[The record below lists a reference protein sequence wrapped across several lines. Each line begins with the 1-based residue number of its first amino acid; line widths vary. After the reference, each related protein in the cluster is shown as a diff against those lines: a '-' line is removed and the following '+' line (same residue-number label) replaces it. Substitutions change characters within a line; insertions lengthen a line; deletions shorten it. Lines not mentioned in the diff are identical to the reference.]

1 MTSIWKKE
9 IGKNN
14 LRKYAANIVNLYLD
28 GEIMSKQ
35 AKTLTN
41 VDVKRILDF
50 ITLKKHAARNRAMF
64 LVTLYAG
71 LRVGEVASLRYMDVL
86 DVDNDVRDEIR
97 LDASVTKGNEART
110 VFVNAKLRKEL
121 QYYISVTPYQNLADK
136 LFYTQKNEGFTAN
149 TLTQFFHYLYR
160 SAHVDG
166 ATSHSGRRTFI
177 TILANKGVSVR
188 LLASLVG
195 HKNISTT
202 QFYIDVNDDMKRS
215 AVELAY

>member
-14 LRKYAANIVNLYLD
+14 IRKYAASIVKLYL
-28 GEIMSKQ
+28 GEKTMSKQ

-41 VDVKRILDF
+41 VDIRRILDF
-50 ITLKKHAARNRAMF
+50 IALKKHAARNRAMF

-86 DVDNDVRDEIR
+86 DVDNQVRDEIR

-110 VFVNAKLRKEL
+110 VFVNLKLRKEL
-121 QYYISVTPYQNLADK
+121 QYYISVTPYQNLADR

-177 TILANKGVSVR
+177 TTLANKGVSVR

>member
-1 MTSIWKKE
+1 MASIWQKTVAQ
-9 IGKNN
+9 NN
-14 LRKYAANIVNLYLD
+14 VRKYAANILNLYKS
-28 GEIMSKQ
+28 EKSMSKQ
-35 AKTLTN
+35 AKTLTS
-41 VDVKRILDF
+41 VEVKRILDF
-50 ITLKKHAARNRAMF
+50 IALKKHAARNRAMF
-64 LVTLYAG
+64 LTTLYAG
-71 LRVGEVASLRYMDVL
+71 LRVGEVAALRYMDVL
-86 DVDNDVRDEIR
+86 GVDDEIRDEIR
-97 LDASVTKGNEART
+97 LDASVTKNNEART

-160 SAHVDG
+160 SAHIDG

-177 TILANKGVSVR
+177 TTLANKGVSVR

-202 QFYIDVNDDMKRS
+202 QCYIDVNDDMKRR
-215 AVELAY
+215 AVELA

>member
-1 MTSIWKKE
+1 MTSIWEKE

-14 LRKYAANIVNLYLD
+14 IRKYAANILNLYKS
-28 GEIMSKQ
+28 EKSMSKQ
-35 AKTLTN
+35 AKTLTS

-50 ITLKKHAARNRAMF
+50 IALKKHAARNRAMF

-121 QYYISVTPYQNLADK
+121 QYYISVTPYQNLADR
-136 LFYTQKNEGFTAN
+136 LFYTQKNEGFPAN

-177 TILANKGVSVR
+177 TTLANKGVSVR

-202 QFYIDVNDDMKRS
+202 QFYIDVNDDQKRS

>member
-1 MTSIWKKE
+1 MTSIWKKQV
-9 IGKNN
+9 GKNN
-14 LRKYAANIVNLYLD
+14 LRKYAFNVDNLLKR
-28 GEIMSKQ
+28 GKLMSKQ
-35 AKTLTN
+35 AKTLTS
-41 VDVKRILDF
+41 VDIRRILDF
-50 ITLKKHAARNRAMF
+50 IALKKHAARNRAMF

-86 DVDNDVRDEIR
+86 DVENEIRDEIR
-97 LDASVTKGNEART
+97 LDANVTKGNIART

-121 QYYISVTPYQNLADK
+121 KYYISVTPYTNLADK
-136 LFYTQKNEGFTAN
+136 LFYTQKNEGFSAN
-149 TLTQFFHYLYR
+149 TLTQFFYYLYR
-160 SAHVDG
+160 SANING

-177 TILANKGVSVR
+177 TTLANKGVSVR

-215 AVELAY
+215 AVELV

>member
-14 LRKYAANIVNLYLD
+14 VRKYAANIVNLYL
-28 GEIMSKQ
+28 GRTIMSKQ
-35 AKTLTN
+35 AKTLTS
-41 VDVKRILDF
+41 VEVKRILDF
-50 ITLKKHAARNRAMF
+50 IALKKHAARNRAMF
-64 LVTLYAG
+64 LSTLYAG
-71 LRVGEVASLRYMDVL
+71 LRVGEVAALRYMDVL
-86 DVDNDVRDEIR
+86 GADDVIRDEIR
-97 LDASVTKGNEART
+97 LDASVTKNNEART

-149 TLTQFFHYLYR
+149 TLTQFFHYLYK
-160 SAHVDG
+160 AANIDG

-177 TILANKGVSVR
+177 TTLANKGVSVR

-202 QFYIDVNDDMKRS
+202 QCYIDVNDDMKRK
-215 AVELAY
+215 AVELV

>member
-1 MTSIWKKE
+1 MTSIWKKQ
-9 IGKNN
+9 IGKKYI
-14 LRKYAANIVNLYLD
+14 RKYAANIVNLYLD

-35 AKTLTN
+35 AKTLTS

-50 ITLKKHAARNRAMF
+50 IALKKHAARNRAMF

-86 DVDNDVRDEIR
+86 DIDNEVRDEIR
-97 LDASVTKGNEART
+97 LDASVTKGNVART

-121 QYYISVTPYQNLADK
+121 KYYISVTPYQNLADK

-160 SAHVDG
+160 TAHVDG

-177 TILANKGVSVR
+177 TTLANKGVSVR

>member
-14 LRKYAANIVNLYLD
+14 IRKYAANIVNLYLD

-41 VDVKRILDF
+41 VDVKRILEF
-50 ITLKKHAARNRAMF
+50 IALKKHAARNRAMF

-110 VFVNAKLRKEL
+110 VFVNLKLRKEL
-121 QYYISVTPYQNLADK
+121 QYYISVTPYQNLADR

-177 TILANKGVSVR
+177 TTLANKGVSVR

>member
-1 MTSIWKKE
+1 MTSIWKKQ

-14 LRKYAANIVNLYLD
+14 IRNYAASIVKLYL
-28 GEIMSKQ
+28 GEKTMSKQ

-41 VDVKRILDF
+41 VDIRRILDF
-50 ITLKKHAARNRAMF
+50 IALKKHAARNRAMF

-86 DVDNDVRDEIR
+86 DADNEVRDEIR

-121 QYYISVTPYQNLADK
+121 QYYISVTPYQNLADR

-149 TLTQFFHYLYR
+149 TLTQLFHYLYR
-160 SAHVDG
+160 NANVNG

-177 TILANKGVSVR
+177 TTLANKGVSVR

>member
-1 MTSIWKKE
+1 MTSIWKKQ
-9 IGKNN
+9 IGKKYI
-14 LRKYAANIVNLYLD
+14 RKYAFNVDNLLKR
-28 GEIMSKQ
+28 GKFMSKQ

-41 VDVKRILDF
+41 IDVKRILDF
-50 ITLKKHAARNRAMF
+50 IALKKHAARNRAMF

-86 DVDNDVRDEIR
+86 GVDDEVRDEIR
-97 LDASVTKGNEART
+97 LDASVTKGNIART

-149 TLTQFFHYLYR
+149 TLTQFFYYLYR
-160 SAHVDG
+160 SANING

-177 TILANKGVSVR
+177 TTLANKGVSVR

-215 AVELAY
+215 AVELV

>member
-1 MTSIWKKE
+1 MTSIWKKQ

-14 LRKYAANIVNLYLD
+14 IRNYAASIVKLYL
-28 GEIMSKQ
+28 GEKTMSKQ

-41 VDVKRILDF
+41 VDIRRILDF
-50 ITLKKHAARNRAMF
+50 IALKKHAARNRAMF
-64 LVTLYAG
+64 LITLYAG

-86 DVDNDVRDEIR
+86 DVDNEVRDEIR

-121 QYYISVTPYQNLADK
+121 QYYISVTPYQNLADR

-177 TILANKGVSVR
+177 TTLANKGVSVR

>member
-1 MTSIWKKE
+1 MTSIWKKQV
-9 IGKNN
+9 GKKYI
-14 LRKYAANIVNLYLD
+14 RKYAANIVNLYLD

-35 AKTLTN
+35 AKTLTS

-50 ITLKKHAARNRAMF
+50 IALKKHAARNRAMF

-86 DVDNDVRDEIR
+86 DIDNEVRDEIR
-97 LDASVTKGNEART
+97 LDASVTKGNIART

-121 QYYISVTPYQNLADK
+121 KYYISLTPYQNLADK

-177 TILANKGVSVR
+177 TTLANKGVSVR

-195 HKNISTT
+195 HKSISTT

>member
-1 MTSIWKKE
+1 MTSIWKKQ

-14 LRKYAANIVNLYLD
+14 IRKYAANIVNLYLD
-28 GEIMSKQ
+28 GEMMSKQ
-35 AKTLTN
+35 AKTLTS
-41 VDVKRILDF
+41 VDIRRILDF
-50 ITLKKHAARNRAMF
+50 IALKKHAARNRAMF

-86 DVDNDVRDEIR
+86 DIDNEVRDEIR
-97 LDASVTKGNEART
+97 LDASVTKGNIART

-121 QYYISVTPYQNLADK
+121 KYYISLTPYQNLADK

-177 TILANKGVSVR
+177 TTLANKGVSVR

>member
-1 MTSIWKKE
+1 MTSIWKKQ
-9 IGKNN
+9 IGKKYI
-14 LRKYAANIVNLYLD
+14 RKYAFNVKNLLKR
-28 GEIMSKQ
+28 GKFMSKQ

-50 ITLKKHAARNRAMF
+50 IALKKHAARNRAMF

-86 DVDNDVRDEIR
+86 GVDDEVRGEIR
-97 LDASVTKGNEART
+97 LDASVTKGNIART

-149 TLTQFFHYLYR
+149 TLTQFFYYLYR
-160 SAHVDG
+160 SANING

-177 TILANKGVSVR
+177 TTLANKGISVR

-202 QFYIDVNDDMKRS
+202 QFYIDVNDDMKRR
-215 AVELAY
+215 AVDLV

>member
-1 MTSIWKKE
+1 MTSIWKKQV
-9 IGKNN
+9 GKNN
-14 LRKYAANIVNLYLD
+14 LRKYAFNVDNLLKR
-28 GEIMSKQ
+28 GKFMSKQ

-50 ITLKKHAARNRAMF
+50 IALKKHAARNRAMF

-86 DVDNDVRDEIR
+86 GVDDEIRDEIR
-97 LDASVTKGNEART
+97 LDASITKGNVART
-110 VFVNAKLRKEL
+110 VFVNTKLRKEL
-121 QYYISVTPYQNLADK
+121 ANYIKAVPYKHLADK

-149 TLTQFFHYLYR
+149 TLTQFFYYLFG
-160 SAHVDG
+160 SIGIAG
-166 ATSHSGRRTFI
+166 ASSHSMRRTFI
-177 TILANKGVSVR
+177 TTLANKGVSVR

-202 QFYIDVNDDMKRS
+202 QFYIDVNDDQKRS
-215 AVELAY
+215 AVELV

>member
-1 MTSIWKKE
+1 MTAIWKKE
-9 IGKNN
+9 VGKNN
-14 LRKYAANIVNLYLD
+14 IRKYAANIVNVMK
-28 GEIMSKQ
+28 GTKTMSKQ

-50 ITLKKHAARNRAMF
+50 IALKKHAARNRAMF
-64 LVTLYAG
+64 LTTLYAG

-86 DVDNDVRDEIR
+86 GVDDEIRDEIR

-121 QYYISVTPYQNLADK
+121 QYYISVTPYKHLADK

-160 SAHVDG
+160 AANING

-177 TILANKGVSVR
+177 TTLANKGVSVR

-215 AVELAY
+215 AVELI

>member
-1 MTSIWKKE
+1 MTSIWKKQ
-9 IGKNN
+9 IGKKYI
-14 LRKYAANIVNLYLD
+14 RKYAFNVDNLLKR
-28 GEIMSKQ
+28 GKFMSKQ

-50 ITLKKHAARNRAMF
+50 IALKKHAARNRAMF

-86 DVDNDVRDEIR
+86 GVDDEVRGEIR
-97 LDASVTKGNEART
+97 LDASVTKGNIART

-149 TLTQFFHYLYR
+149 TLTQFFYYLYR
-160 SAHVDG
+160 SANING

-177 TILANKGVSVR
+177 TTLANKGVSVR

-215 AVELAY
+215 AVELV

>member
-1 MTSIWKKE
+1 MTSIWKKQ
-9 IGKNN
+9 IGKKYI
-14 LRKYAANIVNLYLD
+14 RKYAANIVNLYLD
-28 GEIMSKQ
+28 GEIVSKQ
-35 AKTLTN
+35 AKTLTS

-50 ITLKKHAARNRAMF
+50 IALKKHAARNRAMF

-86 DVDNDVRDEIR
+86 DIDNDVRDEIR
-97 LDASVTKGNEART
+97 LDASVTKGNIART

-121 QYYISVTPYQNLADK
+121 KYYISFTPYQNLADK

-160 SAHVDG
+160 SAHIDG

-177 TILANKGVSVR
+177 TTLANKGVSVR

-215 AVELAY
+215 AVELV

>member
-1 MTSIWKKE
+1 MTSIWKKQ

-14 LRKYAANIVNLYLD
+14 IRKYAASIVKLYL
-28 GEIMSKQ
+28 GEKTMSKQ

-41 VDVKRILDF
+41 VDIRRILDF
-50 ITLKKHAARNRAMF
+50 IALKKHAARNRAMF

-86 DVDNDVRDEIR
+86 DVDNEVRDEIR

-121 QYYISVTPYQNLADK
+121 QYYISVTPYKNLADR

-177 TILANKGVSVR
+177 TTLANKGVSVR